1 MAEEDDAQK
10 TEEPS
15 QRKLNRARQQGQVTS
30 SQEIKHWG
38 ILIAATI
45 AIATIV
51 PGAAFD
57 VMSLNERILMKS
69 YEIPADMFNL
79 RDFFSDVLLTLLGIL
94 APFLGVMIIAAIA
107 SSVVQSGFIWAPSK
121 LTPKLQNISI
131 IKGFG
136 RLISMKSVIEL
147 LKGAFKLIIIAT
159 ITVAMVLPFLDDID
173 LIPFAHISESVE
185 RLHELIL
192 IVLVAAIIVMTV
204 VAFIDY
210 TYQRYSFI
218 KQMRMTKQEVKD
230 EHKQSE
236 GDPQVKAR
244 LRQLRAERSRQRM
257 MAAVPE
263 ADVVVTNP
271 THFAVALRYKMEEM
285 AAPVVVAK
293 GQDFIALKIRE
304 VAEEHEV
311 PIYESPPLA
320 RTLYAA
326 VEIDQEIPTE
336 HYQAVAEV
344 IGFVMRMKGMG
355 SGQGGQGGPGG
366 PGGQGG
372 PRGDMPPIN

>member
-15 QRKLNRARQQGQVTS
+15 QRKLSRARQQGQVAS

-45 AIATIV
+45 AIATLV
-51 PGAAFD
+51 PGAAFE
-57 VMSLNERILMKS
+57 VLSLNKQIIAKS
-69 YEIPADMFNL
+69 YDVPVDLFNL
-79 RDFFSDVLLTLLGIL
+79 RDLFSDILLELLWIL
-94 APFLGVMIIAAIA
+94 APFLGVMILAAIA
-107 SSVVQSGFIWAPSK
+107 TSIIQSGLVWAPSK
-121 LTPKLQNISI
+121 IQPKFSNISV

-136 RLISMKSVIEL
+136 RLISLKSVIEL
-147 LKGAFKLIIIAT
+147 VKGAFKLIVIAT
-159 ITVAMVLPFLDDID
+159 IAVLMVLPFLDEIG
-173 LIPFAHISESVE
+173 LVPYAHITETVE
-185 RLHELIL
+185 QLHDLIL
-192 IVLVAAIIVMTV
+192 IVLVASVIVMTI

-210 TYQRYSFI
+210 TYQRYAFV

-230 EHKQSE
+230 EHKQAE

-244 LRQLRAERSRQRM
+244 IRQLRAERTRQRM

-285 AAPVVVAK
+285 SAPVVVAK

-304 VAEEHEV
+304 IAEENDV

-344 IGFVMRMKGMG
+344 IGFVMRLKGMG
-355 SGQGGQGGPGG
+355 GNQAGAPGGGPG
-366 PGGQGG
+366 
-372 PRGDMPPIN
+372 IS